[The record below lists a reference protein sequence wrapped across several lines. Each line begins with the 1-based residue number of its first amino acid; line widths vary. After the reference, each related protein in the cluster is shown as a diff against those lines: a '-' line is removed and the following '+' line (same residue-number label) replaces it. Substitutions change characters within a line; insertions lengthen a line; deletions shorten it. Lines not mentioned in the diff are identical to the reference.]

1 MQVRVTSIQV
11 LLEEVQEVEVEMVA
25 RDAEARAQEKI
36 VKAKWACVIRAAVRA
51 ACARCAPAKTKT
63 GRRVAEM
70 GIFLGQAR
78 PPDHPSL
85 RVPYRCVWVC
95 VCACACACACACVC

>member
-11 LLEEVQEVEVEMVA
+11 LLEEVQEVEVEVA
-25 RDAEARAQEKI
+25 RDAEAQAQEKM
-36 VKAKWACVIRAAVRA
+36 VKAKCACMIRAAIRV

-63 GRRVAEM
+63 GRRLAEIR
-70 GIFLGQAR
+70 IFLGQAR

-85 RVPYRCVWVC
+85 KAPYGWR
-95 VCACACACACACVC
+95 